1 MWDIPR
7 DFFLSFTE
15 LLGGAGKGGPKVL
28 KTRTIGAM
36 NMSQVVLDGV
46 CNVESENTTD
56 FDAGIHA

>member
-1 MWDIPR
+1 MR

-15 LLGGAGKGGPKVL
+15 LLGGERECGKGPKVL